1 MTLSQYC
8 NNTNKLDR
16 KSLEEIVNLLKKH
29 PYSQHLQLLL
39 LKNLQNQK
47 SVHFEKKV
55 AQVSLY
61 AGDNMM
67 FFKLYHE
74 TNNTEVENKKPTTE
88 LKEKP
93 IETKVKPVST
103 PVVKEKVKEA
113 VKQVVQQVEKKEKLS
128 QEKTE
133 NEVVKTIKEK
143 PKAAP
148 IIQTEKKEI
157 AKDGAA
163 KETETTAKKST
174 PEVKKE
180 AKKETGLTKE
190 EKMRQ
195 EIKERLAE
203 ISKGNS
209 KKTAPKKEKV
219 EEHPNTII
227 DDFIKKEPKIGKI
240 NTKKYGKE
248 DKAAE
253 STTDNNS
260 LVSETLA
267 KIYYKQG
274 NKDKAISI
282 FNQLSLKYPEKSS
295 YFAAQIKKV
304 KNNELI

>member
-1 MTLSQYC
+1 
-8 NNTNKLDR
+8 
-16 KSLEEIVNLLKKH
+16 
-29 PYSQHLQLLL
+29 
-39 LKNLQNQK
+39 
-47 SVHFEKKV
+47 
-55 AQVSLY
+55 
-61 AGDNMM
+61 M
-67 FFKLYHE
+67 FFKLYNE
-74 TNNTEVENKKPTTE
+74 TNNIEVENKKPTTE

-93 IETKVKPVST
+93 IETKNEVVSKPIVKG
-103 PVVKEKVKEA
+103 KVKEA
-113 VKQVVQQVEKKEKLS
+113 VKPVVPQIEKKEKLP
-128 QEKTE
+128 QEKIE
-133 NEVVKTIKEK
+133 KEAVKTIKEK
-143 PKAAP
+143 PKE

-163 KETETTAKKST
+163 KETKTIAKEST
-174 PEVKKE
+174 PEVNKDVKKD
-180 AKKETGLTKE
+180 TGLTKE
-190 EKMRQ
+190 EKMR
-195 EIKERLAE
+195 EEVKARLAE
-203 ISKGNS
+203 INNGTA
-209 KKTAPKKEKV
+209 KKTTPKKEKI
-219 EEHPNTII
+219 EENQNTII

-240 NTKKYGKE
+240 NPKNYGKE

>member
-16 KSLEEIVNLLKKH
+16 KSLEDIVNLLKKH

-47 SVHFEKKV
+47 SVHFEKKL
-55 AQVSLY
+55 AQASLY
-61 AGDNMM
+61 AGDSMM
-67 FFKLYHE
+67 FFKLYNDINE
-74 TNNTEVENKKPTTE
+74 TVVEDKKTTTE
-88 LKEKP
+88 LKEKQN
-93 IETKVKPVST
+93 ETKEKLVST
-103 PVVKEKVKEA
+103 PVVKEKVKET
-113 VKQVVQQVEKKEKLS
+113 VKPVVQQLEKKEKLS

-133 NEVVKTIKEK
+133 KEAVKTIKEK
-143 PKAAP
+143 PKA
-148 IIQTEKKEI
+148 IIQTENKKI

-163 KETETTAKKST
+163 KETKTIAKEST

-180 AKKETGLTKE
+180 VKKNTGLTKE
-190 EKMRQ
+190 EKMR
-195 EIKERLAE
+195 EEVKARLAE
-203 ISKGNS
+203 INKGTA
-209 KKTAPKKEKV
+209 KKTTPKREKI
-219 EEHPNTII
+219 EENPNTII

>member
-16 KSLEEIVNLLKKH
+16 KSLEDIVNLLKKY

-47 SVHFEKKV
+47 SVHFEKKL
-55 AQVSLY
+55 AQISLY
-61 AGDNMM
+61 AGDSMM
-67 FFKLYHE
+67 FFKLYKE
-74 TNNTEVENKKPTTE
+74 TNNTEVEIKKATTV

-93 IETKVKPVST
+93 IETKKEVVST
-103 PVVKEKVKEA
+103 PVVKGKVKEEVKPV
-113 VKQVVQQVEKKEKLS
+113 VKQLEKKEKLS

-133 NEVVKTIKEK
+133 KEAVKTIKEK

-148 IIQTEKKEI
+148 IIQTKKKEI

-163 KETETTAKKST
+163 KETKIIVKEST

-180 AKKETGLTKE
+180 VKKETGLTKE
-190 EKMRQ
+190 EKMR
-195 EIKERLAE
+195 EEVKARLAE
-203 ISKGNS
+203 INKGTA
-209 KKTAPKKEKV
+209 KKTTPKKEKI
-219 EEHPNTII
+219 EENPNTII

>member
-16 KSLEEIVNLLKKH
+16 KSLEDIVNLLKKH

-47 SVHFEKKV
+47 SVHFEKKI

-61 AGDNMM
+61 AGDSMM
-67 FFKLYHE
+67 FFKLYNDINE
-74 TNNTEVENKKPTTE
+74 TVVEDKKTRTE

-93 IETKVKPVST
+93 IETKKEVVST
-103 PVVKEKVKEA
+103 AVVKEKVKET
-113 VKQVVQQVEKKEKLS
+113 VKPVVQQLEKKEKLS

-133 NEVVKTIKEK
+133 KEAVKTIKEK
-143 PKAAP
+143 PKA

-163 KETETTAKKST
+163 KETKTIVKEST

-180 AKKETGLTKE
+180 VKKDTGLTKE
-190 EKMRQ
+190 EKMR
-195 EIKERLAE
+195 EEVKARLAE
-203 ISKGNS
+203 INKGTA
-209 KKTAPKKEKV
+209 KKTTPKKEKI
-219 EEHPNTII
+219 EENQNTII